1 MRTNKTPF
9 VSIGMPVYNGERYI
23 KQALDSLLSQD
34 YDNFELIISDNA
46 STDSSPDICLEYK
59 NKDGRV
65 KFYRN
70 DKNIGPND
78 NFNRVF
84 ELSSGQYFMWAACDD
99 LWTPNYISSL
109 VKALASDK
117 NAVLAFSQLNNIDEN
132 GNICRE
138 YPNLHL
144 LSSKAPLPDRLNNII
159 WFREEDGK
167 ANLVYGLIRSDILK
181 KIDIFKSYGFG
192 NWGVDYLLVFR
203 LALFGKFL
211 FVNDSCF
218 YKRLTEENISRWAN
232 TSPEEYCHLIQGYFQ
247 GYRTIIK
254 ESNLRDIEKDTLL
267 MSISAREGHWYSRI
281 LGSNTIEDTASKIRS
296 MVEKT
301 HDYTA
306 PSIINNKQHQHTPN
320 MDRQDTNTNKPSQI
334 IDKTILFLSVGSI
347 NYDCNIN
354 FYEPLKAIFKKAINY
369 NYMERLEILGK
380 KAMNEEIIHIVKS
393 KKPDYVFIHTY
404 QDQIELSTLDKINML
419 GVKTIAWFSDDHWRF
434 DDYSRFLAPHVF
446 CSITTDKYAVDKYK
460 SLGFNVIKSQWASNQ
475 HHYRKTNTPLLYDVT
490 FVGQNYGKRKDNL
503 FYLKTKNV
511 PLSVFG
517 RGFGTFLEFDEI
529 IKIFNAS
536 KINLNFSGSSRDD
549 NIKQIKG
556 RIFEVPM
563 CKGFLLTEYAEGI
576 EEYFEI
582 GKEIECFD
590 DIKDALDKIQYYLKH
605 EDRRLEIAEKG
616 HIRALRDHTWE
627 KRLRDLF
634 LEVER
639 LEKSS
644 SVPHGHDW
652 ITTQKD
658 MQKEISDHKKHNIPY
673 RKKYEMGFHGDS
685 YLLTLIDHVLTR
697 CDAFIETGTYMGD
710 SLEYVA
716 RNFSH
721 LHIFSCEPK
730 TEHITVARNKL
741 RPYLHN
747 ITLDQ
752 VKSPDFLYKIV
763 EDHPDLV
770 NKDVAFWLDAHSF
783 GYKWPLKD
791 EIRFITG
798 TFKKAYIFIDDF
810 KIPGR
815 PEFQY
820 DIYDGQECSWEFI
833 HDEMCTDKEYLI
845 YLPKYKEKTSR
856 HHPLVGWALIEF
868 GHATMQIPDSLKDH
882 LIQTS
887 AYRLPAEGKFD
898 EEHHDHDVYN
908 ESVSYGENSNSYMA
922 DHWSDKSVHPGS
934 EKNKNAKH
942 PIRPSGGKKYVSR
955 EHIKHV
961 LLTTSAAPNQSPFS
975 TTEKR
980 PPIGLGFLISVLRN
994 AGHKVFFIDNYLR
1007 PDNFLETDFLQRN
1020 RIDYVGIYANTICYR
1035 DTLRMLYRLEY
1046 LRRTGRWGGKIIVG
1060 GPHTTVA
1067 LDTIPDFVDY
1077 IVQGEG
1083 EKAIL
1088 DIVEERISERIVK
1101 YPRIKDLDKLPM
1113 PAWDY
1118 FVRMPYNWGVD
1129 WFREQPVFTMNT
1141 SRGCPF
1147 RCTFCS
1153 VGSIWGK
1160 QYTYFSAE
1168 RIVSDIE
1175 YLTREYGAKGIYFRE
1190 DNFTLNKKRLV
1201 EFCELLLKKG
1211 INIPWACETRVSN
1224 LNKDIVELMSRAGAC
1239 GFYFGVESGSQ
1250 RILDFLKKDIKVDQT
1265 RKTFELCHRFGIN
1278 TAASVIVGV
1287 PTETEDDLRQTYSLL
1302 NDIKPTVT
1310 WFNVFVGIPN
1320 SELYKYTIKNRLYE
1334 FIDDR
1339 GLVYLKGHNE
1349 RVKRFY
1355 GGHINASIPAI
1366 LDNNEKT
1373 ANPEITVVMPVY
1385 NAERYIDKAIKS
1397 VLAQTYQDFEFIII
1411 DDASTDNTS
1420 EILKRFDDPRI
1431 RTIKNPNNLGLTKSL
1446 NKAIREAKGT
1456 YIARMD
1462 ADDISIPHRLE
1473 TQLNF
1478 LKKNTDHALVGSSY
1492 YQIDDTG
1499 RIISLVRVL
1508 SDDNEIRAGLKKQNW
1523 FGHGSIMM
1531 LKSAFLQC
1539 GGYDE
1544 SFKYAQDY
1552 DLWLRIS
1559 EKYKV
1564 ANIGE
1569 PLYQW
1574 RSTAGNISNARIQE
1588 QKYFASLAVKKAE
1601 ERKKARIIDKTDK
1614 PLVSVIVPTYNRPDM
1629 LREALTSILNQSYQ
1643 NYEIIVV
1650 NDGGINIESI
1660 IHQLNSKGN
1669 ITYVKH
1675 NINKGLAASRNSG
1688 ISLAKGK
1695 YIAYLDDDDVFY
1707 PDHLETLVNLLEE
1720 TDYKVAYTD
1729 AYRAH
1734 QVLYDNSYKITAR
1747 DIPYSVDFS
1756 KDLILIR
1763 NLSPVNCFMHEKK
1776 CLEKVGLFDEALTT
1790 HEDWDLWIR
1799 LSRSYDFKHI
1809 KKVTTEF
1816 RDRRDGSTMT
1826 SSKLPDFLRTTRI
1839 IYKRYSSYTMGRQDI
1854 QRAQEQN
1861 IHLLENE
1868 ISKYSIS
1875 VSMKCSI
1882 IIPVFNQVEYTK
1894 KCLEALVENT
1904 PDDLYEVIIVD
1915 NGSTDGTKEFLKCLE
1930 GDVKIITNQE
1940 NLGFAKACNQGAREA
1955 SGKYLV
1961 FLNNDTIPQK
1971 GWLEELVRV
1980 ADADE
1985 DIAVVGSKL
1994 MFPDGTIQHAGVGI
2008 ADSKLLAGHLYRGY
2022 PSDFPP
2028 ANKPRDFQVVTG
2040 ACMLV
2045 KKDIFFSI
2053 GGFDE
2058 AYVNGCEDIDLC
2070 FKIREEGKR
2079 VFYNPRSVLTHFEG
2093 KTEGRQNKMDDNA
2106 KILFERWGGRVK
2118 PDYERYLMDDGFRIE
2133 ETPEG
2138 EKKWVYHEELSKPVL
2153 SVVIV
2158 TYNSLGYIGKCLDSI
2173 KTQTPIPYEV
2183 VVIDNNSS
2191 DGTRDFLKGMK
2202 GIKIILNDENR
2213 GFSKATNQ
2221 GIKAARGE
2229 HIVFLNPDTV
2239 VTWDWAWHM
2248 MLHLKKGVGAVGPV
2262 SNYAAG
2268 LQRYELYMKEKN
2280 MGNIDVNKLAEK
2292 LYTWN
2297 MGKAMDTRL
2306 LTGFCMMTKK
2316 EIIDEVGMLDEDLFL
2331 GSDDLEF
2338 SWRLK
2343 EKGYRLVVATDTFIY
2358 HKAQASFATEPEE
2371 KMKRLTQ
2378 ESQDTL
2384 YLKLEKYYGKGRVPS
2399 SKELWGMDWFR
2410 PSRKL
2415 TRPSL
2420 PLTSIIM
2427 LTFNQLDYT
2436 RKCLESIEKHTK
2448 ARYELIIVDNGSTD
2462 GTVEFLK
2469 DYAKTR
2475 ANAELILNKENLGFA
2490 RGNNQGIEKSKGDYI
2505 VLLNNDVVV
2514 TKGWLDKMVSYMEEN
2529 PDIGMAG
2536 PVSNNV
2542 SGPQKV
2548 EDAPSGED
2556 MDKIHA
2562 FARHISEENAG
2573 KVEDVLRLVGF
2584 CLLIRKEVIDL
2595 IGPLDENYG
2604 SGNFEDDDLCLR
2616 SSIAGFRHVIL
2627 KDVFVHHF
2635 GSKTFEGNNIDYNSS
2650 LDKNRE
2656 YFARKWDGIVEM
2668 QEGSYKVRLEPKDR
2682 LNALV
2687 RMGEMEHEKGRINT
2701 AVNIFKKAL
2710 MLEPLNSRVMNDLG
2724 AIQWELGERESAIR
2738 TFQKALSIN
2747 PDDEDARF
2755 NLEQALSTG
2764 KRPGAI

>member
-1 MRTNKTPF
+1 MKTNKKPF

-23 KQALDSLLSQD
+23 TQALDSLLSQD

-46 STDSSPDICLEYK
+46 SSDSSPDICLEYK
-59 NKDGRV
+59 NKDDRI

-70 DKNIGPND
+70 DKNIAAKD
-78 NFNRVF
+78 NFRRVL

-109 VKALASDK
+109 LKALTSDE
-117 NAVLAFSQLNNIDEN
+117 NSVLAFSQLNNIDEN

-144 LSSKAPLPDRLNNII
+144 LSSKAPLIDRLNNII

-181 KIDIFKSYGFG
+181 QIDIFKPYGFG

-211 FVNDSCF
+211 FINDSCF
-218 YKRLTEENISRWAN
+218 YKRLTEESISRWAN
-232 TSPEEYCHLIQGYFQ
+232 TSPEEYCRLIQGYFQ

-254 ESNLRDIEKDTLL
+254 ESNLQDTEKDILL
-267 MSISAREGHWYSRI
+267 MSIAVREGHWYSRI
-281 LGSNTIEDTASKIRS
+281 LGSNTIEDTAFKIRS

-306 PSIINNKQHQHTPN
+306 PSIINNKQHQHTLN
-320 MDRQDTNTNKPSQI
+320 TDRQDTNTHKPSQI
-334 IDKTILFLSVGSI
+334 IDKTILFLSVGRI

-354 FYEPLKAIFKKAINY
+354 FYEPLKAIFKEVINY
-369 NYMERLEILGK
+369 NYMQRIEILGK
-380 KAMNEEIIHIVKS
+380 KAMNEEIINIVKS

-404 QDQIELSTLDKINML
+404 QDQIELSTLDKINTL
-419 GVKTIAWFSDDHWRF
+419 GAKTIAWFSDDHWRF

-446 CSITTDKYAVDKYK
+446 CSITTDKYTVDKYK

-475 HHYRKTNTPLLYDVT
+475 HHYREINTPLLYDVT

-503 FYLKTKNV
+503 FYLKNKNV

-563 CKGFLLTEYAEGI
+563 CKGFLLTEYADGI
-576 EEYFEI
+576 EDYFEI

-590 DIKDALDKIQYYLKH
+590 NMKDALGKTQYYLKH

-616 HIRALRDHTWE
+616 HMRALRDHTWE

-644 SVPHGHDW
+644 SVHHRHYW

-658 MQKEISDHKKHNIPY
+658 MQKEISCHKKHNIPY
-673 RKKYEMGFHGDS
+673 REKYEMGFHGDS

-697 CDAFIETGTYMGD
+697 CDAFIKTGTYMGD

-721 LHIFSCEPK
+721 LHIFSCEPR
-730 TEHITVARNKL
+730 TEHITVSRNKL

-747 ITLDQ
+747 ITLEQ

-763 EDHPDLV
+763 DDHPDLV

-791 EIRFITG
+791 EIRFITE
-798 TFKKAYIFIDDF
+798 TFKRAYIFIDDF

-833 HDEMCTDKEYLI
+833 HDEMCTDKKYLI

-856 HHPLVGWALIEF
+856 HHPLVGWILIEF

-887 AYRLPAEGKFD
+887 AYRWLTAGKFD
-898 EEHHDHDVYN
+898 EEHAVYD
-908 ESVSYGENSNSYMA
+908 ESASSEENSNSYKA
-922 DHWSDKSVHPGS
+922 NHLSDKSIHPGN
-934 EKNKNAKH
+934 EMNKNVKH
-942 PIRPSGGKKYVSR
+942 AIGTSGGKKYISK
-955 EHIKHV
+955 EHIKRV

-1020 RIDYVGIYANTICYR
+1020 RIDYVGIYSNTICYR
-1035 DTLRMLYRLEY
+1035 DTLRMFYRLEY

-1067 LDTIPDFVDY
+1067 LDTIPDFVDH

-1101 YPRIKDLDKLPM
+1101 YPRIKDLDNLPM

-1118 FVRMPYNWGVD
+1118 FLKLPYNWGVD
-1129 WFREQPVFTMNT
+1129 WFSGQPVFTMNT

-1160 QYTYFSAE
+1160 KYTYFSAE

-1175 YLTREYGAKGIYFRE
+1175 YLIKEYGAKGIYFRE
-1190 DNFTLNKKRLV
+1190 DNFTLNRKRLV

-1224 LNKDIVELMSRAGAC
+1224 LNKDVIELMSRAGAC

-1250 RILDFLKKDIKVDQT
+1250 RILDFLKKDIKVEQT
-1265 RKTFELCHRFGIN
+1265 RRAFELCHRFGIN

-1287 PTETEDDLRQTYSLL
+1287 PTETQDDIRQTYSLL
-1302 NDIKPTVT
+1302 KDIKPTIT

-1320 SELYKYTIKNRLYE
+1320 SELYQYAIKNKLYE

-1349 RVKRFY
+1349 RVKKFY
-1355 GGHINASIPAI
+1355 GGHINASIPS
-1366 LDNNEKT
+1366 NQGGKGERT
-1373 ANPEITVVMPVY
+1373 NPEISVVMPVY
-1385 NAERYIDKAIKS
+1385 NTEKYVEGAVRSI
-1397 VLAQTYQDFEFIII
+1397 LTQTYQDFEFLII
-1411 DDASTDNTS
+1411 DDGSTDNTR

-1431 RTIKNPNNLGLTKSL
+1431 RIITNPKNLGLSKSL
-1446 NKAIREAKGT
+1446 NIAINEAKGK

-1462 ADDISIPHRLE
+1462 ADDISIPFRLE
-1473 TQLNF
+1473 TQLDF
-1478 LKKNTDHALVGSSY
+1478 LSKNPDYALVGSSY
-1492 YQIDDTG
+1492 YQIDEKG
-1499 RIISLVRVL
+1499 EIISLVRVL
-1508 SDDNEIRAGLKKQNW
+1508 TDDNEIRAGLTKQNW
-1523 FGHGSIMM
+1523 FGHGSVMM
-1531 LKSAFLQC
+1531 LKNAFLQC

-1544 SFKYAQDY
+1544 TFKFAQDY
-1552 DLWLRIS
+1552 DLWLRIAD
-1559 EKYKV
+1559 KYKV
-1564 ANIGE
+1564 ANIEE

-1574 RSTAGNISNARIQE
+1574 RSSAGNISSAKAAE
-1588 QKYFASLAVKKAE
+1588 QKFFASLAIDKAK
-1601 ERKKARIIDKTDK
+1601 EREKARTINNSKR

-1629 LREALTSILNQSYQ
+1629 LTETLESILNQSYQ

-1650 NDGGINIESI
+1650 NDGGVDVEGI
-1660 IHQLNSKGN
+1660 ITRLNTRGN
-1669 ITYVKH
+1669 ITYVRH
-1675 NINKGLAASRNSG
+1675 NMNKGLAASRNTG
-1688 ISLAKGK
+1688 IRLAKGK
-1695 YIAYLDDDDVFY
+1695 YLAYLDDDDVFY
-1707 PDHLETLVNLLEE
+1707 PNHIETLVKLLEE
-1720 TDYKVAYTD
+1720 SDYKVAYTD
-1729 AYRAH
+1729 AHRAH
-1734 QVLYDNSYKITAR
+1734 QVPDGDSYKIVSR

-1756 KDLILIR
+1756 KDLLLVCNI
-1763 NLSPVNCFMHEKK
+1763 SPVNCFMHERE
-1776 CLEKVGLFDEALTT
+1776 CIEKVGLFDETLTT
-1790 HEDWDLWIR
+1790 HEDWDFWIR
-1799 LSRSYDFKHI
+1799 LSRMYDFKHI

-1826 SSKLPDFLRTTRI
+1826 SSNLPDFLKTTRI
-1839 IYKRYSSYTMGRQDI
+1839 IYKRYSGYTMGREDI

-1868 ISKYSIS
+1868 ISKHGPST
-1875 VSMKCSI
+1875 SMKCSI
-1882 IIPVFNQVEYTK
+1882 IIPVFNQLEYTK
-1894 KCLEALVENT
+1894 KCLEALIENT
-1904 PDDLYEVIIVD
+1904 PGDLYEVIIVD

-1940 NLGFAKACNQGAREA
+1940 NLGFSKACNQGAREA
-1955 SGKYLV
+1955 SGAYLV
-1961 FLNNDTIPQK
+1961 FLNNDTIPRK
-1971 GWLEELVRV
+1971 GWLDELVRV
-1980 ADADE
+1980 ADANE

-1994 MFPDGTIQHAGVGI
+1994 LFPDNTIQHAGVAI
-2008 ADSKLLAGHLYRGY
+2008 ADSILPGHIYRGR

-2045 KKDIFFSI
+2045 KKDIFFDV

-2058 AYVNGCEDIDLC
+2058 AYVNGYEDVDLC
-2070 FKIREEGKR
+2070 FKIRESGKR
-2079 VFYNPRSVLTHFEG
+2079 VFYNPRCVLTHFEC
-2093 KTEGRQNKMDDNA
+2093 KSEGRRDKMDNDT
-2106 KILFERWGGRVK
+2106 KILFNRWGGRVK
-2118 PDYERYLMDDGFRIE
+2118 PDYERYLMEDGFRIE
-2133 ETPEG
+2133 ETPGG
-2138 EKKWVYHEELSKPVL
+2138 EKKWVYHEELFKPVL
-2153 SVVIV
+2153 SIVIV
-2158 TYNSLGYIGKCLDSI
+2158 TYNSLGYIEKCLDSI

-2183 VVIDNNSS
+2183 IVIDNNSS
-2191 DGTRDFLKGMK
+2191 DGTRDFLKGLKNVKVM
-2202 GIKIILNDENR
+2202 LNNENK

-2221 GIKAARGE
+2221 GIKLARGE
-2229 HIVFLNPDTV
+2229 YIVFLNPDTV

-2248 MLHLKKGVGAVGPV
+2248 MLHFNEGVGAVGPV
-2262 SNYAAG
+2262 SKYAAG
-2268 LQRYELYMKEKN
+2268 LQRYELYMKDKSLRE
-2280 MGNIDVNKLAEK
+2280 IDINKLAEK

-2297 MGKAMDTRL
+2297 TGKSMETKL

-2316 EIIDEVGMLDEDLFL
+2316 EILDKVGMLDEDLFL

-2338 SWRLK
+2338 SWRLR

-2358 HKAQASFATEPEE
+2358 HKAQASFTTEPEE

-2384 YLKLEKYYGKGRVPS
+2384 YLKLQKYYGKGKVPS

-2410 PSRKL
+2410 PSNKL
-2415 TRPSL
+2415 TRPSP

-2436 RKCLESIEKHTK
+2436 RKCLQSIEKHTDS
-2448 ARYELIIVDNGSTD
+2448 RYELILVDNGSTD
-2462 GTVEFLK
+2462 GTTDFLK
-2469 DYAKTR
+2469 DFARSRK
-2475 ANAELILNKENLGFA
+2475 NVILVLNKENLGFA
-2490 RGNNQGIEKSKGDYI
+2490 KGNNQGIEKARGDYI
-2505 VLLNNDVVV
+2505 LLLNNDVVV
-2514 TKGWLDKMVSYMEEN
+2514 TEGWLERMVDYMESN
-2529 PDIGMAG
+2529 PDVGMVG
-2536 PVSNNV
+2536 PLSNNV

-2548 EDAPSGED
+2548 KDVPSGSNLD
-2556 MDKIHA
+2556 DIHA
-2562 FARHISEENAG
+2562 FARRIARENAG
-2573 KVEDVLRLVGF
+2573 KIENVMRLVGF
-2584 CLLIRKEVIDL
+2584 CLLIRKDVIDL
-2595 IGPLDENYG
+2595 IGALDENYG
-2604 SGNFEDDDLCLR
+2604 SGNFQDDDLCLR
-2616 SSIAGFRHVIL
+2616 SLIAGFRHVIL
-2627 KDVFVHHF
+2627 KDVFIQHY

-2650 LDKNRE
+2650 LDKNRD
-2656 YFARKWDGIVEM
+2656 YFARKWHGIVEM
-2668 QEGSYKVRLEPKDR
+2668 EDGGYKVKLEPKDR
-2682 LNALV
+2682 LDALIS
-2687 RMGEMEHEKGRINT
+2687 MGEMEHEMGRLNS

-2710 MLEPLNSRVMNDLG
+2710 MSDPLNSRILNDLG
-2724 AIQWELGERESAIR
+2724 VIQWELGERESAIR
-2738 TFQKALSIN
+2738 TFRKALDIN
-2747 PDDEDARF
+2747 PKDNDARF
-2755 NLEQALSTG
+2755 NLEQALAASN
-2764 KRPGAI
+2764 RPGTI